1 MTLRPQTEADLA
13 EAIRAANG
21 PLWIEGGGTRGL
33 PGGAPVLCTA
43 GLAGIT
49 LYEPGALTLIAGAG
63 TPMAEIQAALAAEG
77 QALPF
82 QPGDPRV
89 LSGAA
94 GEPTLG
100 GAVAVN
106 AAGPRRLR
114 AGAARDAVIGARF
127 VDGAGTVIKSG
138 GRVMKNV
145 TGYDLARM
153 MAGAHGMLGV
163 LTEVALKL
171 IPAPETSATLVLR
184 DLNADRAVAAMARA
198 LGRTGGGERRGT
210 YRDRRGGNDAD
221 PGRGVRSRGGR
232 TGRHAARC
240 VAGFRRDCG
249 IETSDASAARWQAV
263 ADLAPLAGQTGD
275 IWQIAVR
282 ATDLADLLARLGHP
296 PALVDWGGA
305 RVFVATAPG
314 RDIRAETGPGP
325 RATLIRAAPGT
336 ALPRFPPEVPA
347 VARLAAGLRA
357 RFDPRG
363 ILNPG
368 LLG

>member
-198 LGRTGGGERRGT
+198 LGRPEEVSGAAHIATGGVATTLIRVEGFAAGVAERAGTLRDALRDFGEI
-210 YRDRRGGNDAD
+210 
-221 PGRGVRSRGGR
+221 
-232 TGRHAARC
+232 
-240 VAGFRRDCG
+240 G
-249 IETSDASAARWQAV
+249 IETSDASAAHWQAV
-263 ADLAPLAGQTGD
+263 ADLAPLAGQPGD
-275 IWQIAVR
+275 IWQVAVR

-336 ALPRFPPEVPA
+336 ALQRFPPEVPA

>member
-198 LGRTGGGERRGT
+198 LGRPEEVSGAAHIATGGVATTLIRVEGFAAGVAERAGTLRDALRDFGEV
-210 YRDRRGGNDAD
+210 A
-221 PGRGVRSRGGR
+221 VE
-232 TGRHAARC
+232 TGP
-240 VAGFRRDCG
+240 
-249 IETSDASAARWQAV
+249 ESAARWQAV
-263 ADLAPLAGQTGD
+263 ADLAPLAGHPGD

-282 ATDLADLLARLGHP
+282 ATDLPDLLARLGHP
-296 PALVDWGGA
+296 PALLDWGGA
-305 RVFVATAPG
+305 RAFVATAPG
-314 RDIRAETGPGP
+314 RDIRVETGPGP

-336 ALPRFPPEVPA
+336 ALRRFPPEVPA